1 MTASSPYRHDHTKAF
16 DYMCVD
22 AFIKSMVDARA
33 LETAFELGLI
43 DYLGKNQHSTLDDL
57 KRRFECDGRG
67 LQLLLDLL
75 VANRVIEECNEEI
88 KLSRQFVKALP
99 YCDLLKAKLEFA
111 NLVVPDFTD
120 LFTTLIKSPARFS
133 RNARVFDLFGYN
145 RCFDYSPENY
155 ELTRRWVRITT
166 SLTKYEAQA
175 CMQSHDFGRYRRIL
189 DIGGNS
195 GEFVLQICRKHP
207 GIFATVFDLPLVC
220 DIGREH
226 VRSEPEAGRI
236 TFIKGNALADVL
248 PKGFDLITFKS
259 MLHDW
264 PEKEAK
270 LLILRASQLLEPGGT
285 LLIFERGPFELGET
299 TLPYSL
305 IPFLLFFRSFRSPVV
320 YKEQLKE
327 SGFQN
332 TEVQRIDLEM
342 PFFLITAT
350 KGI

>member
-1 MTASSPYRHDHTKAF
+1 
-16 DYMCVD
+16 
-22 AFIKSMVDARA
+22 
-33 LETAFELGLI
+33 
-43 DYLGKNQHSTLDDL
+43 
-57 KRRFECDGRG
+57 
-67 LQLLLDLL
+67 
-75 VANRVIEECNEEI
+75 
-88 KLSRQFVKALP
+88 
-99 YCDLLKAKLEFA
+99 
-111 NLVVPDFTD
+111 
-120 LFTTLIKSPARFS
+120 
-133 RNARVFDLFGYN
+133 
-145 RCFDYSPENY
+145 
-155 ELTRRWVRITT
+155 
-166 SLTKYEAQA
+166 
-175 CMQSHDFGRYRRIL
+175 
-189 DIGGNS
+189 
-195 GEFVLQICRKHP
+195 
-207 GIFATVFDLPLVC
+207 
-220 DIGREH
+220 
-226 VRSEPEAGRI
+226 
-236 TFIKGNALADVL
+236 
-248 PKGFDLITFKS
+248 